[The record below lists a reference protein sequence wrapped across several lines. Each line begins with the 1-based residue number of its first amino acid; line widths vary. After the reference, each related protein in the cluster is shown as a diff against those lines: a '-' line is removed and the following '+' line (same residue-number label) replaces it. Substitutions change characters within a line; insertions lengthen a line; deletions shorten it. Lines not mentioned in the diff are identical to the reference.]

1 MSDSLPRLEGGSP
14 IKRKQMVLVLAAI
27 GLLVGVVV
35 FGLWLTDP
43 KRKVTEAGKVDPKQ
57 DVLRSYRTPGANLD
71 PNEVWIERSETRLR
85 GLDERNKEL
94 ERELKA
100 MRDQMQRGGNAVPPS
115 SGHEIQH
122 SPAFDSFATPETPTG
137 NTDRPAAPG
146 QNEPAIRRPALP
158 PPPPPPAGAR
168 KAASGFPS
176 QPLVPPSGRAGSS
189 SANAAPV
196 GPAILSVRIGTPE
209 DKTKAPAAKPA
220 APVATVY
227 NTLPTGSFARAVL
240 LSGVD
245 APTGGLARTN
255 PHPVLLRV
263 MDLAQLPNHYR
274 SRVKECFITAA
285 AYGDLSAERA
295 YMRLEKLSCVMKSG
309 EVLDLAVKG
318 YVTGE
323 DGKNGFRGKVV
334 SKQGQL
340 IARALFSGLA
350 SGLGSSIAKSYAK
363 VATSPLGTVQSV
375 DPSNIAQVGLAT
387 GVSNALEKI
396 ADFYIERANELYP
409 IIEVDS
415 ARIGEIVLTDA
426 VPLGEAFERNS
437 SARPRAPEAG

>member
-1 MSDSLPRLEGGSP
+1 VNDSLPKLEGGLP
-14 IKRKQMVLVLAAI
+14 IKRKQMVLVIAALAV
-27 GLLVGVVV
+27 LVGMVV

-43 KRKVTEAGKVDPKQ
+43 KRKVTEAGKADPKQ
-57 DVLRSYRTPGANLD
+57 DVVRSYRTHAANLD

-85 GLDERNKEL
+85 TLDERNKEM
-94 ERELKA
+94 EREIKA
-100 MRDQMQRGGNAVPPS
+100 MRDQLQRGGGAVPALPGREGQS
-115 SGHEIQH
+115 
-122 SPAFDSFATPETPTG
+122 SPAFDSFTQPDASAARAEQSSTRGTGEPTV
-137 NTDRPAAPG
+137 
-146 QNEPAIRRPALP
+146 RRPALP
-158 PPPPPPAGAR
+158 PPPPPPGGAR
-168 KAASGFPS
+168 NAASGFPS
-176 QPLVPPSGRAGSS
+176 QPLVPPASRAGGGS
-189 SANAAPV
+189 NAAPLA
-196 GPAILSVRIGTPE
+196 PAILSVRIGATD
-209 DKTKAPAAKPA
+209 DKAKATSAKQAAPAL
-220 APVATVY
+220 TVH

-263 MDLAQLPNHYR
+263 MELAQLPNRYR
-274 SRVKECFITAA
+274 SRIKECFVTAA

-295 YMRLEKLSCVMKSG
+295 YMRLEKLSCVLKTG
-309 EVLDLAVKG
+309 EVLDLAAKG

-340 IARALFSGLA
+340 IARALFAGIA
-350 SGLGSSIAKSYAK
+350 SGLGSSIAQSYAQ

-375 DPSNIAQVGLAT
+375 DPSDVAQVGLAT
-387 GVSNALEKI
+387 GVSNALEKV

-426 VPLGEAFERNS
+426 VALGEAFERIS
-437 SARPRAPEAG
+437 HVRARAAEAG

>member
-1 MSDSLPRLEGGSP
+1 MSVSLPRLEGGSP

-43 KRKVTEAGKVDPKQ
+43 KRKVTEASKVDPKQ

-100 MRDQMQRGGNAVPPS
+100 MRDQMQRGGNALPPPS
-115 SGHEIQH
+115 GGDAQS
-122 SPAFDSFATPETPTG
+122 SPAFDSFATPDDT
-137 NTDRPAAPG
+137 ASKSAPG
-146 QNEPAIRRPALP
+146 ASHGTSEPTVRRPALLP
-158 PPPPPPAGAR
+158 PPPPSAR
-168 KAASGFPS
+168 NAASGFPS
-176 QPLVPPSGRAGSS
+176 QPLVPPAARAGSA
-189 SANAAPV
+189 ANTAPI
-196 GPAILSVRIGTPE
+196 GPAILSVRIGAAE
-209 DKTKAPAAKPA
+209 DKTKAPAAKPT
-220 APVATVY
+220 APVATVH
-227 NTLPTGSFARAVL
+227 NTLPTGAFARAVL

-263 MDLAQLPNHYR
+263 MELAQLPNHYR
-274 SRVKECFITAA
+274 SRVKECFVTAA

-295 YMRLEKLSCVMKSG
+295 YMRLEKLSCVMKTG
-309 EVLDLAVKG
+309 EVLDLTLKG

-340 IARALFSGLA
+340 IARALFAGIA
-350 SGLGSSIAKSYAK
+350 SGLGSSIAQSYAQ
-363 VATSPLGTVQSV
+363 VATSPLGTVQTV
-375 DPSNIAQVGLAT
+375 DPADIAKTGVAT
-387 GVSNALEKI
+387 GVSNALEKV

-426 VPLGEAFERNS
+426 VTLGEAFERNS
-437 SARPRAPEAG
+437 HARPRAPETG

>member
-27 GLLVGVVV
+27 GALVSVVV

-43 KRKVTEAGKVDPKQ
+43 KRKVTEASKVDPKQ

-100 MRDQMQRGGNAVPPS
+100 MRDQIQRGGNVTPPS
-115 SGHEIQH
+115 SGQS
-122 SPAFDSFATPETPTG
+122 SPAFDSFATPDPAAG
-137 NTDRPAAPG
+137 ATDRGAEPG
-146 QNEPAIRRPALP
+146 KAEPTVRRQPLP
-158 PPPPPPAGAR
+158 PPPPPPSGAR
-168 KAASGFPS
+168 NAASGFSS
-176 QPLVPPSGRAGSS
+176 QPLVAPPTRAAGG
-189 SANAAPV
+189 ANTAPLP
-196 GPAILSVRIGTPE
+196 PAILSVRIGAAE
-209 DKTKAPAAKPA
+209 DKTRAPATKPA
-220 APVATVY
+220 APVATVH

-263 MDLAQLPNHYR
+263 MELAQLPNHYR
-274 SRVKECFITAA
+274 SRVKECFVTAA

-295 YMRLEKLSCVMKSG
+295 YMRLEKLSCVMKTG

-340 IARALFSGLA
+340 IARALFAGIA
-350 SGLGSSIAKSYAK
+350 SGLGSSIAQSYAQ
-363 VATSPLGTVQSV
+363 VATSPLGTVQTV
-375 DPSNIAQVGLAT
+375 DPADIAKTGVAT
-387 GVSNALEKI
+387 GVSNALEKV

-426 VPLGEAFERNS
+426 VTLGEAFERNS
-437 SARPRAPEAG
+437 HARPRAPEAG

>member
-100 MRDQMQRGGNAVPPS
+100 MRDQMQRGGNATPPS

-122 SPAFDSFATPETPTG
+122 SPAFDSFATPEAATG
-137 NTDRPAAPG
+137 GAERSTAPG
-146 QNEPAIRRPALP
+146 KNEPTVRRPALP
-158 PPPPPPAGAR
+158 PPPPPTGAR
-168 KAASGFPS
+168 NAASGFPS
-176 QPLVPPSGRAGSS
+176 QPLVPPSARASGGAN
-189 SANAAPV
+189 SAPLP
-196 GPAILSVRIGTPE
+196 PAILSVRIGAPE
-209 DKTKAPAAKPA
+209 DKAKAPTAKPA
-220 APVATVY
+220 APVPTVY

-263 MDLAQLPNHYR
+263 MELAQLPNHYR
-274 SRVKECFITAA
+274 SRVKECFVTAA

-295 YMRLEKLSCVMKSG
+295 YMRLEKLSCVMKTG
-309 EVLDLAVKG
+309 EVLDLALKG

-340 IARALFSGLA
+340 IARALFAGIA
-350 SGLGSSIAKSYAK
+350 SGLGSSIAKSYAQ
-363 VATSPLGTVQSV
+363 VATSPLGTVQTV
-375 DPSNIAQVGLAT
+375 DPSDIAKTGVAT
-387 GVSNALEKI
+387 GVSNALEKV

-426 VPLGEAFERNS
+426 VTLGEAFERNS
-437 SARPRAPEAG
+437 HARPRAPEAG

>member
-14 IKRKQMVLVLAAI
+14 IKRKQMVLVIAAI
-27 GLLVGVVV
+27 GALVSVVV

-43 KRKVTEAGKVDPKQ
+43 KRKVSEASKVDPKQ

-100 MRDQMQRGGNAVPPS
+100 MRDQMQRGGNVVPPS
-115 SGHEIQH
+115 SGQS
-122 SPAFDSFATPETPTG
+122 SPAFDSFATPDADAGAKDRSAEPGKAEPTV
-137 NTDRPAAPG
+137 
-146 QNEPAIRRPALP
+146 RRPPLPAP
-158 PPPPPPAGAR
+158 PPPSTGAR
-168 KAASGFPS
+168 NAASGFPS
-176 QPLVPPSGRAGSS
+176 QPLVAPPTRATGG
-189 SANAAPV
+189 ANTAPLP
-196 GPAILSVRIGTPE
+196 PAIMSVRIGATD
-209 DKTKAPAAKPA
+209 DKTKSSAAKPA
-220 APVATVY
+220 APVATVH

-263 MDLAQLPNHYR
+263 MELAQLPNHYR
-274 SRVKECFITAA
+274 SRVKECFVTAA

-295 YMRLEKLSCVMKSG
+295 YMRLEKLSCVMKTG

-340 IARALFSGLA
+340 IARALFAGIA
-350 SGLGSSIAKSYAK
+350 SGMGSSIAKSYAQ
-363 VATSPLGTVQSV
+363 VATSPLGTVQTV
-375 DPSNIAQVGLAT
+375 DPADIAKTGVAT

-426 VPLGEAFERNS
+426 VTLGEAFERNS
-437 SARPRAPEAG
+437 PARPRAPEAG

>member
-1 MSDSLPRLEGGSP
+1 MSDSLPKLEGGMP
-14 IKRKQMVLVLAAI
+14 IKRKQMVLLLSALAV
-27 GLLVGVVV
+27 LVGVVV

-43 KRKVTEAGKVDPKQ
+43 KRKITEAGKADPKQ
-57 DVLRSYRTPGANLD
+57 DVVRSYRTPGANLD

-94 ERELKA
+94 EREIKA
-100 MRDQMQRGGNAVPPS
+100 MRDQLQRGGSAIPPPPGRDAQS
-115 SGHEIQH
+115 
-122 SPAFDSFATPETPTG
+122 SPAFHSFAQPDESAG
-137 NTDRPAAPG
+137 RADESSRRAG
-146 QNEPAIRRPALP
+146 EPSFRRPALP
-158 PPPPPPAGAR
+158 PPPPPPLGAR
-168 KAASGFPS
+168 NAASGFPA
-176 QPLVPPSGRAGSS
+176 QPLAPPSARTPAG
-189 SANAAPV
+189 ANAVPLA
-196 GPAILSVRIGTPE
+196 PAILSVRIGAAD
-209 DKTKAPAAKPA
+209 DKAKTSAAKS
-220 APVATVY
+220 ATPTSTVH

-263 MDLAQLPNHYR
+263 MELAQLPNRYR
-274 SRVKECFITAA
+274 SRIKECFVTAA

-295 YMRLEKLSCVMKSG
+295 YMRLEKLSCVLKTG

-340 IARALFSGLA
+340 IARALFAGIA
-350 SGLGSSIAKSYAK
+350 SGLGSSIAQSYAQ

-375 DPSNIAQVGLAT
+375 DPSDVAQVGLAT
-387 GVSNALEKI
+387 GVSNALEKV

-415 ARIGEIVLTDA
+415 ARVGEIVLTDA
-426 VPLGEAFERNS
+426 VALGEAFE
-437 SARPRAPEAG
+437 

>member
-43 KRKVTEAGKVDPKQ
+43 KRKVSEAGKVDPKQ

-100 MRDQMQRGGNAVPPS
+100 MRDQMQRGGTAPPS

-122 SPAFDSFATPETPTG
+122 SPAFDSFATPDTPAST
-137 NTDRPAAPG
+137 TDQGPAAG
-146 QNEPAIRRPALP
+146 KNEPTVRRPALP
-158 PPPPPPAGAR
+158 PPPPPPPAAAR

-176 QPLVPPSGRAGSS
+176 QPLVPPPARAGNAGN
-189 SANAAPV
+189 SAPIGA
-196 GPAILSVRIGTPE
+196 AILSVRIGAAE

-220 APVATVY
+220 APVPTVY

-263 MDLAQLPNHYR
+263 MELAQLPNHYR
-274 SRVKECFITAA
+274 SRVKECFVTAA

-295 YMRLEKLSCVMKSG
+295 YMRLEKLSCVMKTG

>member
-27 GLLVGVVV
+27 GALVSVVV

-43 KRKVTEAGKVDPKQ
+43 KRKVTEASKVDPKQ

-100 MRDQMQRGGNAVPPS
+100 LRDQMQRGGGSLPS
-115 SGHEIQH
+115 SPGETR
-122 SPAFDSFATPETPTG
+122 STPAFDSFITP
-137 NTDRPAAPG
+137 DAAPG
-146 QNEPAIRRPALP
+146 KAETSVESLKNEPVFRRSPLP
-158 PPPPPPAGAR
+158 PPPPPPAGSR
-168 KAASGFPS
+168 NAASGFPS
-176 QPLVPPSGRAGSS
+176 QPLVAPPTRTAGG
-189 SANAAPV
+189 ANTAPLP
-196 GPAILSVRIGTPE
+196 PAILSVRIGAAE
-209 DKTKAPAAKPA
+209 DKTRAPATKPA
-220 APVATVY
+220 APVATVH

-263 MDLAQLPNHYR
+263 MELAQLPNHYR
-274 SRVKECFITAA
+274 SRVKECFVTAA

-295 YMRLEKLSCVMKSG
+295 YMRLEKLSCVMKTG

-340 IARALFSGLA
+340 IARALFAGIA
-350 SGLGSSIAKSYAK
+350 SGLGSSIAQSYAQ
-363 VATSPLGTVQSV
+363 VATSPLGTVQTV
-375 DPSNIAQVGLAT
+375 DPADIAKTGVAT
-387 GVSNALEKI
+387 GVSNALEKV

-426 VPLGEAFERNS
+426 VTLGEAFERNS
-437 SARPRAPEAG
+437 HARPRAPEAG

>member
-1 MSDSLPRLEGGSP
+1 MSDGLPRLDGATP
-14 IKRKQMVLVLAAI
+14 VRRRQMVLAISAVAA
-27 GLLVGVVV
+27 LVSVVV

-43 KRKVTEAGKVDPKQ
+43 KRKAAEAGKADPKQ
-57 DVLRSYRTPGANLD
+57 DVVRSYRTPGANLD

-85 GLDERNKEL
+85 GLDDRNKEL

-100 MRDQMQRGGNAVPPS
+100 LRDQMQRGANTPAPAPLPSRAAAGATVFENVPRPES
-115 SGHEIQH
+115 SSRTETT
-122 SPAFDSFATPETPTG
+122 APEPVTEPTV
-137 NTDRPAAPG
+137 
-146 QNEPAIRRPALP
+146 RRPPLP
-158 PPPPPPAGAR
+158 PPPPGAR
-168 KAASGFPS
+168 TSSPA
-176 QPLVPPSGRAGSS
+176 LVPPPTTAMGRSTGA
-189 SANAAPV
+189 ANAPLP
-196 GPAILSVRIGTPE
+196 PAILSVRIGEADAT
-209 DKTKAPAAKPA
+209 KTAANKPS
-220 APVATVY
+220 ATTLTVH

-263 MDLAQLPNHYR
+263 MDLARLPNRYR
-274 SRVKECFITAA
+274 GRIQECFVTAA

-295 YMRLEKLSCVMKSG
+295 YMRLEKLSCVLKTG
-309 EVLDLAVKG
+309 EVLDLSVKG

-323 DGKNGFRGKVV
+323 DGKNGFRGHVV

-340 IARALFSGLA
+340 IARALFAGIA
-350 SGLGSSIAKSYAK
+350 SGLGTSIAQSYAQ
-363 VATSPLGTVQSV
+363 VSTSALGSVQSV
-375 DPSNIAQVGLAT
+375 DPSDVAQVGLAT
-387 GVSNALEKI
+387 GVSNALEKV

-426 VPLGEAFERNS
+426 VGLGDAFEKLSR
-437 SARPRAPEAG
+437 ARLRASEAG

>member
-1 MSDSLPRLEGGSP
+1 MSDSLPKLEGGMP
-14 IKRKQMVLVLAAI
+14 IKRKQMVLLLSALGV
-27 GLLVGVVV
+27 LVGVVV

-43 KRKVTEAGKVDPKQ
+43 KRKISEAGKADPKQ
-57 DVLRSYRTPGANLD
+57 DVVRSYRTPGANLD

-94 ERELKA
+94 EREIKA
-100 MRDQMQRGGNAVPPS
+100 MRDQLQRGGNAIPPPPGRDAQS
-115 SGHEIQH
+115 
-122 SPAFDSFATPETPTG
+122 SPAFDSFAQPDESAG
-137 NTDRPAAPG
+137 RADEGSKRAG
-146 QNEPAIRRPALP
+146 EPSFRRPALP
-158 PPPPPPAGAR
+158 PPPPPPLGAR
-168 KAASGFPS
+168 NAASGFPA
-176 QPLVPPSGRAGSS
+176 QPLAPPSARTQAG
-189 SANAAPV
+189 ANAAPLV
-196 GPAILSVRIGTPE
+196 PAILSVRIGTAD
-209 DKTKAPAAKPA
+209 DKAKTSAAKSA
-220 APVATVY
+220 APTSTVH

-263 MDLAQLPNHYR
+263 MELAQLPNRYR
-274 SRVKECFITAA
+274 SRIKECFVTAA

-295 YMRLEKLSCVMKSG
+295 YMRLEKISCVLKTG

-340 IARALFSGLA
+340 IARALFAGIA
-350 SGLGSSIAKSYAK
+350 SGLGSSIAQSYAQ

-375 DPSNIAQVGLAT
+375 DPSDVAQVGLAT
-387 GVSNALEKI
+387 GVSNALEKV

-415 ARIGEIVLTDA
+415 ARVGEIVLTDA
-426 VPLGEAFERNS
+426 VALGEAFE
-437 SARPRAPEAG
+437 

>member
-27 GLLVGVVV
+27 GALVSVVV

-43 KRKVTEAGKVDPKQ
+43 KRKVTEASKVDPKQ

-100 MRDQMQRGGNAVPPS
+100 MRDQMQRGGNIALPS
-115 SGHEIQH
+115 SGHQIQR
-122 SPAFDSFATPETPTG
+122 SPAFESFATPDPAAGT
-137 NTDRPAAPG
+137 TDRGAEPG
-146 QNEPAIRRPALP
+146 KAEPTVRRPPLP
-158 PPPPPPAGAR
+158 PPPPPTGAR
-168 KAASGFPS
+168 NAVSGFPA
-176 QPLVPPSGRAGSS
+176 QPLAAPSARAGSGS
-189 SANAAPV
+189 NAASI
-196 GPAILSVRIGTPE
+196 GPAILSVRIGSSD
-209 DKTKAPAAKPA
+209 DKAKASPAKPA

-263 MDLAQLPNHYR
+263 MELAQLPNHYR
-274 SRVKECFITAA
+274 SRVKECFVTAA

-295 YMRLEKLSCVMKSG
+295 YMRLEKLSCVMKTG

-340 IARALFSGLA
+340 IARALFAGIA
-350 SGLGSSIAKSYAK
+350 SGLGSSIAQSYAQ
-363 VATSPLGTVQSV
+363 VATSPLGTVQTV
-375 DPSNIAQVGLAT
+375 DPTDIAKTGVAT
-387 GVSNALEKI
+387 GVSNALEKV

-426 VPLGEAFERNS
+426 VTLGEAFERNS
-437 SARPRAPEAG
+437 PARLRAPEAG

>member
-1 MSDSLPRLEGGSP
+1 MSDSLPKLEGGSP

-27 GLLVGVVV
+27 GVLVGVVV

-43 KRKVTEAGKVDPKQ
+43 KRKVTEASKVDPKQ

-100 MRDQMQRGGNAVPPS
+100 MRDQMQRGGNALPPS
-115 SGHEIQH
+115 GRETQS
-122 SPAFDSFATPETPTG
+122 SPAFDSFATPDDAA
-137 NTDRPAAPG
+137 NKAAPG
-146 QNEPAIRRPALP
+146 ATRSSPEPTVRRPALP
-158 PPPPPPAGAR
+158 PPPPPAAR
-168 KAASGFPS
+168 NAASGFPS
-176 QPLVPPSGRAGSS
+176 QPLVPPAARAGSG
-189 SANAAPV
+189 ANAAPI
-196 GPAILSVRIGTPE
+196 GPAILSVRIGASE
-209 DKTKAPAAKPA
+209 DKTKTPAAKPI
-220 APVATVY
+220 APVPTVY
-227 NTLPTGSFARAVL
+227 NTLPTGAFARAVL

-263 MDLAQLPNHYR
+263 MELAQLPNHYR
-274 SRVKECFITAA
+274 SRVKECFVTAA

-295 YMRLEKLSCVMKSG
+295 YMRLEKLSCVMKTG
-309 EVLDLAVKG
+309 EVLDLALKG

-340 IARALFSGLA
+340 IARALFAGIA
-350 SGLGSSIAKSYAK
+350 SGLGSSIAKSYAQ
-363 VATSPLGTVQSV
+363 VATSPLGTVQTV
-375 DPSNIAQVGLAT
+375 DPSDIAKTGVAT
-387 GVSNALEKI
+387 GVSNALEKV

-426 VPLGEAFERNS
+426 VTLGEAFERNS
-437 SARPRAPEAG
+437 HARPRAPEAG

>member
-1 MSDSLPRLEGGSP
+1 MSNNLPSLEGASP
-14 IKRKQMVLVLAAI
+14 IKRKQMVLAIAAVAT
-27 GLLVGVVV
+27 LVGIVV

-43 KRKVTEAGKVDPKQ
+43 KRKVSEAGKADPKQ
-57 DVLRSYRTPGANLD
+57 DVVRSYRTPGANLD
-71 PNEVWIERSETRLR
+71 PNEVWIERSETRLHA
-85 GLDERNKEL
+85 LDERNKEL

-100 MRDQMQRGGNAVPPS
+100 MRDQMQRGGSAPPPPGRAAMGASVFENVPREPEA
-115 SGHEIQH
+115 GAAAPAT
-122 SPAFDSFATPETPTG
+122 SPAVSEPTV
-137 NTDRPAAPG
+137 
-146 QNEPAIRRPALP
+146 RRPPLP
-158 PPPPPPAGAR
+158 PPPGARSNSSPALTAPPPNFGAAR
-168 KAASGFPS
+168 SGNS
-176 QPLVPPSGRAGSS
+176 APLP
-189 SANAAPV
+189 
-196 GPAILSVRIGTPE
+196 PAILSVRIGAAETPPKAA
-209 DKTKAPAAKPA
+209 DGKAPPS
-220 APVATVY
+220 PPTIH

-263 MDLAQLPNHYR
+263 MDLARLPNRYR
-274 SRVKECFITAA
+274 SRIQECFVTAA

-295 YMRLEKLSCVMKSG
+295 YMRLEKLSCVLKAG
-309 EVLDLAVKG
+309 EVMDLPVKG

-323 DGKNGFRGKVV
+323 DGKNGFRGTVV

-340 IARALFSGLA
+340 IARALFAGIA
-350 SGLGSSIAKSYAK
+350 GGLGKSIAQSYAQ
-363 VATSPLGTVQSV
+363 VSTSPLGSVQSV

-387 GVSNALEKI
+387 GVSNALEKV

-426 VPLGEAFERNS
+426 VALGDAFERQS
-437 SARPRAPEAG
+437 RARARTPEAP

>member
-1 MSDSLPRLEGGSP
+1 MSVSLPRLEGGSP

-27 GLLVGVVV
+27 GVLVGVVV

-43 KRKVTEAGKVDPKQ
+43 KRKVTEASKVDPKQ

-100 MRDQMQRGGNAVPPS
+100 MRDQMLRGGNALPLPS
-115 SGHEIQH
+115 GGDAQS
-122 SPAFDSFATPETPTG
+122 SPAFDSFVKPDDLANPSAPKAPDSAPEPTV
-137 NTDRPAAPG
+137 
-146 QNEPAIRRPALP
+146 RRPALP
-158 PPPPPPAGAR
+158 PPPPPAAR
-168 KAASGFPS
+168 NAASGFPS
-176 QPLVPPSGRAGSS
+176 QPLVPPAARVGSA
-189 SANAAPV
+189 ANAAPL
-196 GPAILSVRIGTPE
+196 GPAILSVRIGAAE
-209 DKTKAPAAKPA
+209 DKTKAPATKPA
-220 APVATVY
+220 APVATVF
-227 NTLPTGSFARAVL
+227 NTLPTGAFARAVL

-263 MDLAQLPNHYR
+263 MELAQLPNHYR
-274 SRVKECFITAA
+274 SRVKECFVTAA

-295 YMRLEKLSCVMKSG
+295 YMRLEKLSCVMKTG
-309 EVLDLAVKG
+309 EVLDLALKG

-340 IARALFSGLA
+340 IARALFAGIA
-350 SGLGSSIAKSYAK
+350 SGLGSSIAQSYAQ
-363 VATSPLGTVQSV
+363 VATSPLGTVQTV
-375 DPSNIAQVGLAT
+375 DPADIAKTGVAT
-387 GVSNALEKI
+387 GVSNALEKV

-426 VPLGEAFERNS
+426 VTLGEAFERNS
-437 SARPRAPEAG
+437 HARPRAPETG